1 MDYPDCMD
9 HVEVLRA
16 KIGRLRVEIA
26 QIQELNKQYRL
37 QGGNDVEAQ
46 VAHGR
51 RLERLL
57 AIQAELAQL
66 AIARSKVRSVED
78 MKERH
83 RARLFVFKQ
92 AS

>member
-1 MDYPDCMD
+1 MDQLEALREK
-9 HVEVLRA
+9 VVRLRA
-16 KIGRLRVEIA
+16 EIA
-26 QIQELNKQYRL
+26 LIQESNERYRRHSR
-37 QGGNDVEAQ
+37 NDVEAQ